1 MGALTLSDLA
11 PMAGEPRVRDHRLAE
26 VLGYDRARKVRDLI
40 VRHRPEI
47 LTHGPLPQ
55 VTAMVEIGSA
65 ARRSVDEYHLNE
77 AQALLV
83 CMFAR
88 TETAATVRKQVIEVF
103 LAWRRGELAAET
115 VGVDHT
121 VQVLQR
127 LEARLGALEATGGR
141 MVRIQSEPA
150 EAATALTHAVEVWS
164 GQSHQRRPAFWS
176 DVEVRG
182 LVLATHRQM
191 EISEARDLI
200 IARCGAER
208 APSRSAIG
216 RFWLRLDRLRGAYPS
231 VRSH

>member
-11 PMAGEPRVRDHRLAE
+11 PMAGEPRVRDHRLAQE
-26 VLGYDRARKVRDLI
+26 LGYDRARKVRDLI
-40 VRHRPEI
+40 AGHRAEI

-55 VTAMVEIGSA
+55 VAAMVEIGSA

-88 TETAATVRKQVIEVF
+88 TDKAAAVRKQVIEVF
-103 LAWRRGELAAET
+103 LAWRRGELAAEGT
-115 VGVDHT
+115 GVDHT
-121 VQVLQR
+121 LQVLQR
-127 LEARLGALEATGGR
+127 LEARLAALEATGGR
-141 MVRIQSEPA
+141 MVRIQSAPA

-164 GQSHQRRPAFWS
+164 SQTRQTRPAFWS

-191 EISEARDLI
+191 TLDEAHSLI
-200 IARCGAER
+200 VARCGAER
-208 APSRSAIG
+208 APSRSAVH
-216 RFWLRLDRLRGAYPS
+216 RFWKRLDRLRGAYPS